1 MNRNIERRKANGEIY
16 YLELGE
22 FYPNHIIIKN
32 GQVLNQEALDII
44 RERKKQASYVP
55 TAEDKQRAE
64 NTQKQLENIELEKE
78 KQKNK
83 ELEERL
89 NKLEKLIND
98 KQN

>member
-1 MNRNIERRKANGEIY
+1 MLRNIERRKASGEIY

-32 GQVLNQEALDII
+32 GQVLNQEALDILK
-44 RERKKQASYVP
+44 ERKKQASYVP
-55 TAEDKQRAE
+55 TPDDKLRAE

-78 KQKNK
+78 KEKNK
-83 ELEERL
+83 ALEERL

-98 KQN
+98 K